1 MSVREKDDR
10 PVRVRGIAGHVA
22 LVTGA
27 GPGRVQRGRCRRIR
41 VPQPGAGEKCGLDP
55 DIPASA

>member
-10 PVRVRGIAGHVA
+10 PVWVRGIAGHVA

-41 VPQPGAGEKCGLDP
+41 VRSRGLVRNAG
-55 DIPASA
+55 